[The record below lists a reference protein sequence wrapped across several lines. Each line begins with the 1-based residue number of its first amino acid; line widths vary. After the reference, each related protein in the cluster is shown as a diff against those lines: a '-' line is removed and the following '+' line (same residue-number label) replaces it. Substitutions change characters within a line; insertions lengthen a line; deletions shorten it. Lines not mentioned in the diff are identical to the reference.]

1 MFGNIPRDLNVSSL
15 ATQRSIASKSTN
27 GFFSANIRMVGSL
40 LQYENDPGVWTTVE
54 TDTVPATQLGNKYTL
69 PGKCQVTQ
77 VTLNLD
83 GSVIAV
89 GLNGVVAGSVLSVY
103 RNSNNFYNPTV
114 IPVPADSTGINN
126 GSVSLS
132 DDGNILAFGSGS
144 DNANKGAVWI
154 YLYSSLTNT
163 WSIQGTKITGPGE
176 IGNGSFGIKVS
187 LSGSGNLLAVGSP
200 YETPGGA
207 AYIFNLS
214 SLTSPVFVA
223 RLVGTP
229 LNTGAVFG
237 WDVGFSADGSTLAVG
252 ASSDLGNL
260 GSAFIYTKVLGTW
273 TQQAYLTAPLGFTTI
288 FLGYNVSLS
297 ADGNILCLSSTVNNV
312 IYYRTGTT
320 WSAGTLPPLPY
331 DLIQTSPYMFAY
343 LSQDG
348 NSLCVSTINNNQNVG
363 ASWIFTQGPLGT
375 WIQNGPAFIGTGAVN
390 PITQQGFSNISG
402 NGKTVAV
409 LDNSNQG
416 LLWIFV

>member
-1 MFGNIPRDLNVSSL
+1 MFGNIPRDINVNSL
-15 ATQRSIASKSTN
+15 STQRSTATKSSN

-40 LQYENDPGVWTTVE
+40 LQYENDPDIWTTVE
-54 TDTVPATQLGNKYTL
+54 TEHVPATQLGNKYIL
-69 PGKCQVTQ
+69 PGKTQITQ
-77 VTLNLD
+77 VCLNYD

-89 GLNGVVAGSVLSVY
+89 GLDGVVAGSLLSVY
-103 RNSNNFYNPTV
+103 RNAQNFYNPTV
-114 IPVPADSTGINN
+114 IPVPADSTGIIN

-132 DDGNILAFGSGS
+132 NDGNILAFGSNS
-144 DNANKGAVWI
+144 DNANMGAVWI

-176 IGNGSFGIKVS
+176 IGAGRFGIKVS

-200 YETPGGA
+200 YDDTAGA

-214 SLTSPVFVA
+214 SLTSPVFVS

-229 LNTGAVFG
+229 LDTGAVFG

-252 ASSDLGNL
+252 ASSDLGNK
-260 GSAFIYTKVLGTW
+260 GSVFIYTKVLNTW
-273 TQQAYLTAPLGFTTI
+273 TQQAYLTAPLGFTTQ
-288 FLGYNVSLS
+288 FLGYGVSLS
-297 ADGNILCLSSTVNNV
+297 ANGNTLCAGSTVNNV

-320 WSAGTLPPLPY
+320 WSVGTLPPLPY
-331 DLIQTSPYMFAY
+331 DLIETSPYMFGN

-348 NSLCVSTINNNQNVG
+348 NSLVVSSINNNQNVG
-363 ASWIFTQGPLGT
+363 ASWIFTQGPLET
-375 WIQNGPAFIGTGAVN
+375 WIQNGLAFIGTGAVN
-390 PITQQGFSNISG
+390 PITQQGFSKISG
-402 NGKTVAV
+402 DGKRVAV

-416 LLWIFV
+416 LLWVFV